1 MKLSL
6 SMVIAIV
13 LTCACIKVCNAQS
26 TDTTIIVKVKGI
38 SCSSDHNLIKS
49 SVEKIDGVTE
59 FKVKKEGATSSYE
72 IIYDPKKAKK
82 EQLIRAIEGT
92 GSCGNPEE
100 KPYTVKK

>member
-13 LTCACIKVCNAQS
+13 LTCASFKVCNAQS
-26 TDTTIIVKVKGI
+26 TDTTITVKVKGI

-59 FKVKKEGATSSYE
+59 FKVKKE
-72 IIYDPKKAKK
+72 
-82 EQLIRAIEGT
+82 QLIRAIEGT

-100 KPYTVKK
+100 KPYTVKQ